1 MASRLCT
8 IFIGNLP
15 GDVREREVEDL
26 FYKASAR
33 LLQARTLQYPSVPF
47 LVSTLSEQLTASQ
60 LPTAA
65 GASRHLSGPLLAA
78 VCTCFQSLRCFCAQ
92 YGRIRHIDLK
102 VPPRPPA
109 FAFVEFE
116 DPRYVGSGCRL
127 IRIKLLLALQ
137 SYTIVSL
144 FALYGLKL
152 A

>member
-78 VCTCFQSLRCFCAQ
+78 VCTCFQSLRCFC
-92 YGRIRHIDLK
+92 RSM
-102 VPPRPPA
+102 
-109 FAFVEFE
+109 E
-116 DPRYVGSGCRL
+116 GSGTSTSRF
-127 IRIKLLLALQ
+127 LLDPPLLPLWNLKTQGTLA
-137 SYTIVSL
+137 V
-144 FALYGLKL
+144 AAG
-152 A
+152 